1 MRKGMIALAAMA
13 FMVISTSAS
22 ALTVVDLIG
31 DKDGF
36 GIGAVDG
43 SSFDWEAV
51 GLTGDGDG
59 TDAWMWGDYELT
71 HTYDLTGFG
80 SITYAELEIFTGIAI
95 LCTIIGLLVI
105 ALLKPLKRLTHGAE
119 EVKEGSHHE
128 EQEPFELADDK
139 EL

>member
-80 SITYAELEIFTGIAI
+80 SITYAELEIFTGGQ
-95 LCTIIGLLVI
+95 GLDFLTTVFI
-105 ALLKPLKRLTHGAE
+105 DEAFVGALTDGDNA
-119 EVKEGSHHE
+119 GC
-128 EQEPFELADDK
+128 
-139 EL
+139 